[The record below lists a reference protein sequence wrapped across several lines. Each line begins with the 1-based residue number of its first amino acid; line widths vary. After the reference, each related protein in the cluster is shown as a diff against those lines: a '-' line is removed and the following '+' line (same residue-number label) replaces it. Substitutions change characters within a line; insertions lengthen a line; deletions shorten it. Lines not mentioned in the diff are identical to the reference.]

1 MIYVSDLPY
10 MKTLPKQPALPK
22 GEPLGKGN
30 LIFLFSKSIDDSI
43 DMINEKKTFFSNGKY
58 RWYFYNLN
66 YIGKIGV
73 RRYRFKDIKERANI
87 YKRIA
92 EETTLTPY
100 PLKPIISSNEERN
113 TYYDL
118 CRYYEIFNMQTEK
131 LKVFNVIQLF
141 WEYFK
146 PIFRENYGRLKN
158 KYVLIDANK
167 FKNFKGEKLR
177 EQINNP
183 IFLIYY
189 TLWKRMELISDL
201 DIDFLIYCNGRVLK
215 INPSK
220 CDEKSYMIFLR
231 EIKKLYSVATIPIE
245 TVSEVEIEDETSD
258 EESKIPESSMK
269 KISTP
274 IKQEHIPEV
283 IKKVNAASTT
293 ISKSLMKLSE
303 ILSKNIE
310 EKFTKSIEEAKK
322 SVASNIEK
330 RLKEIPLSE
339 EEKEKVINQ
348 EVNKKVEETLN
359 QDDELIKEIFTSMQK
374 TQVPKSSER
383 STARDKMLRDA
394 QKDINIK
401 GTTIQKLEE
410 KKDEDIPV
418 TDVSTNVKS
427 TNPNVKKIKFN
438 NFNKVYQDKLM
449 TKDITDCFMQL
460 NNKSIKMFVRD
471 IQVEDSSD
479 ELNYKETWTVKLEDE
494 NRIRHTIKVD
504 IPKFIENQFLWLGGN
519 RKNIKNQI
527 FFLPLVKI
535 HSNIVLIVSNYNK
548 LTITRVDTKSLRSI
562 SVLEKYIEMSDSFKK
577 AFTIGNTFFDNQ
589 GELTTLELD
598 ELSKKFKKFHKGKVT
613 IYFSIAEAK
622 KIASTRNIKIK
633 ENEIFVGFDGTNPI
647 ILDMDSQRDTSGR
660 GLIDIIFSSLTEEE
674 REEIKKIKAPKRL
687 MYTMITTMK
696 QDVPL
701 SVILCLWEGLSTIL
715 RKAKVKYR
723 LSNNTRDI
731 GLNED
736 YIKFNNCYLIYEDTI
751 ANELLLNG
759 LKVLDTEKHDI
770 SEYESQ
776 EVYLP
781 YIAKK
786 YGRIN
791 AVNTLNNAYE
801 FMLGEIE
808 KSILKDLNL
817 PTDIVSLCI
826 HANNILCDSQYE
838 NEVSQNQSR
847 IRSSEI
853 IAAILYDKI
862 AKAYTPFKNSNGK
875 KKLSIPQDAVIKDL
889 LKQKTVEDYSSL
901 NPFLELETNHA
912 VSAKG
917 FRGVNLEQSFT
928 VPKRCYDD
936 TMIGIIGPSSSPD
949 GNVGVNRT
957 LTMEPNIKTARGY
970 VDIKKDNLEEVKD
983 VNLFSPAELL
993 IPLGVTRDDAIR
1005 TGHSV
1010 KQSRHV
1016 IPVENSSPV
1025 LISNG
1030 SDEMCKYYLSSD
1042 FVINAKMDG
1051 KVVEKDEKTKLM
1063 IVEYKDGTH
1072 QAISLDKRIVKN
1084 GGGGFELS
1092 NILVTDLNVGD
1103 KFKKNDTLAWHKD
1116 FFTKNNYQGTRLNVG
1131 TLAKVAIT
1139 SSYNTY
1145 EDGTFVTQKLSEKCT
1160 TEMCFKKGVVIG
1172 RHSNVSQ
1179 MVKVGDTIEVGD
1191 PLIQFDESFEE
1202 GNINALLNSLG
1213 DNEVLKNSVI
1223 SNNRNIIKSK
1233 YSGVIEEIKMYSTA
1247 DLEELSPSLREIFK
1261 SYYNKINA
1269 KKRVLKKYNEKDG
1282 IMYCG
1287 LMLNEPTGKVEPNR
1301 YGNIRGE
1308 KVNDG
1313 VLIEFYLKHKEPLEV
1328 GSKIANFTALKNV
1341 VGEVLEEGYE
1351 PYSEFRPNE
1360 EISTYIASNS
1370 ILSRMTPSILINGF
1384 GNKCIIELKR
1394 SLEEIWLENIP
1405 FQTKRNKM
1413 QNLIYRFFTA
1423 FDKSGSNT
1431 KQYKEMFEPMS
1442 DNQFSSFFREFFKD
1456 DKQYLILTVVDYER
1470 TIKIQ
1475 DIERAAKVL
1484 NIPLYEHIYQP
1495 HINHDKEH
1503 PVVSTSP
1510 VPVIYIN
1517 IKRTQQTVA
1526 KKNGLSTNVDTRS
1539 AITGQVVRHDKNG
1552 RESDLENIMLT
1563 SLGMENTLKE
1573 LNGPRADDLVMK
1585 QQMNQ
1590 SINEKGYVMLGDL
1603 DDKIENKT
1611 TLNTVDTYFLG
1622 MGLKTDLVTRGLKLI
1637 NTLKDE

>member
-1 MIYVSDLPY
+1 MIYVDDIPY
-10 MKTLPKQPALPK
+10 MKTLPKKPALPK
-22 GEPLGKGN
+22 GNPIGKGN
-30 LIFLFSKSIDDSI
+30 LIFLFSNSLETSIE
-43 DMINEKKTFFSNGKY
+43 MMNEKQTFFSNNKY

-66 YIGKIGV
+66 YIGKIGPK
-73 RRYRFKDIKERANI
+73 RYRFKDLKERIII
-87 YKRIA
+87 YKRVS
-92 EETTLTPY
+92 ENTNVLPY
-100 PLKPIISSNEERN
+100 PTRPVINPNEQRN

-118 CRYYEIFNMQTEK
+118 FRYYQIFNSLTEK
-131 LKVFNVIQLF
+131 LTVFRVIDYF
-141 WEYFK
+141 WSFFR
-146 PIFRENYGRLKN
+146 PIFEDTYGKLSH
-158 KYVLIDANK
+158 KYVLLNADK
-167 FKNFKGEKLR
+167 FKNFKGEKIR
-177 EQINNP
+177 EQIKNP
-183 IFLIYY
+183 IFLMYY
-189 TLWKRMELISDL
+189 TLWKRFDLISDL
-201 DIDFLIYCNGRVLK
+201 DIDFLFYCNGKVMK
-215 INPSK
+215 FNPSK
-220 CDEKSYMIFLR
+220 CDEKSYIVFLR
-231 EIKKLYSVATIPIE
+231 EIKKLYAVASIPVDNVKEEDIKKEEEPVSEPEVEKEVTPVRKPEDEIPKENVSVAKSSVVSKIVEKIGNSISEKLQTKLSDKIE
-245 TVSEVEIEDETSD
+245 KANQVVSKRLSESMEIKELPEDEKQKVVEKEVEKE
-258 EESKIPESSMK
+258 
-269 KISTP
+269 
-274 IKQEHIPEV
+274 
-283 IKKVNAASTT
+283 
-293 ISKSLMKLSE
+293 
-303 ILSKNIE
+303 
-310 EKFTKSIEEAKK
+310 
-322 SVASNIEK
+322 IEK
-330 RLKEIPLSE
+330 DEQMMKEIY
-339 EEKEKVINQ
+339 
-348 EVNKKVEETLN
+348 
-359 QDDELIKEIFTSMQK
+359 DSMQK
-374 TQVPKSSER
+374 TQVPKSSTR
-383 STARDKMLRDA
+383 SSARDAMLRET

-401 GTTIQKLEE
+401 GTTIKSIE
-410 KKDEDIPV
+410 KKNDENLEV
-418 TDVSTNVKS
+418 TDISSNVKT
-427 TNPNVKKIKFN
+427 TNENVKHMKFN
-438 NFNKVYQDKLM
+438 NFNKTYQEKLM
-449 TKDITDCFMQL
+449 TKDIVDCFTQL
-460 NNKSIKMFVRD
+460 NDKSIKMFIRD
-471 IQVEDSSD
+471 IKVEDSSD

-494 NRIRHTIKVD
+494 NRNRHTIKVD
-504 IPKFIENQFLWLGGN
+504 IPKFMENQFLWLGGN
-519 RKNIKNQI
+519 RKNIKNQM

-535 HSNIVLIVSNYNK
+535 HSDTVLIVSNYNK
-548 LTITRVDTKSLRSI
+548 LTITRVDTKSLRRI
-562 SVLEKYIEMSDSFKK
+562 SMLEKFFEISDDFKK
-577 AFTIGNTFFDNQ
+577 AFTIGNSFFDNQ
-589 GELTTLELD
+589 GSLTTLEYD
-598 ELSKKFKKFHKGKVT
+598 ELSKKFKKFYRGKVT
-613 IYFSIAEAK
+613 IYFNQKEALTVANTK
-622 KIASTRNIKIK
+622 GIKIK
-633 ENEIFVGFDGTNPI
+633 PNQIFIGFEGSEPI
-647 ILDMDSQRDTSGR
+647 ILDMNTQTDKKNR
-660 GLIDIIFSSLTEEE
+660 GITDIIFTTLKDDEKAEL
-674 REEIKKIKAPKRL
+674 KKIKVPKRL

-696 QDVPL
+696 QDCPL
-701 SVILCLWEGLSTIL
+701 SVILCLWEGLSTVL
-715 RKAKVKYR
+715 KKANVKYR
-723 LSNNTRDI
+723 LADNPRDVS
-731 GLNED
+731 LNED
-736 YIKFNNCYLIYEDTI
+736 YIRFRNCYLIYEDNI
-751 ANELLLNG
+751 PNELLLNG
-759 LKVLDTEKHDI
+759 IKMLDTENHDI
-770 SEYESQ
+770 SEYETQ

-781 YIAKK
+781 FIAKK

-801 FMLGEIE
+801 FMLGAIE
-808 KSILKDLNL
+808 KEILKDLNL

-826 HANNILCDSQYE
+826 HANNVLCDSQYE
-838 NEVSQNQSR
+838 NELSQNQSR

-957 LTMEPNIKTARGY
+957 LSMEPNIRTARGY
-970 VDIKKDNLEEVKD
+970 VDIKNDKLDELKD

-1030 SDEMCKYYLSSD
+1030 SDESCKYYLSSD
-1042 FVINAKMDG
+1042 FVVNAKMDG

-1063 IVEYKDGTH
+1063 VVEYKDGTH

-1092 NILVTDLNVGD
+1092 NILVTDLKVGD
-1103 KFKKNDTLAWHKD
+1103 RFKKNDTIAWHKD
-1116 FFTKNNYQGTRLNVG
+1116 FFTKNKYQGTRLNVG
-1131 TLAKVAIT
+1131 TLTKVAIT

-1145 EDGTFVTQKLSEKCT
+1145 EDGTFITQALSEKCT
-1160 TEMCFKKGVVIG
+1160 TEMCFKKAVVIG

-1179 MVKVGDTIEVGD
+1179 IVKVGDHIDVEE
-1191 PLIQFDESFEE
+1191 PLIQFDDSFDDA
-1202 GNINALLNSLG
+1202 NINVLLNSLG
-1213 DNEVLKNSVI
+1213 DNEELKDSVI
-1223 SNNRNIIKSK
+1223 SNNRNIVKSK
-1233 YSGVIEEIKMYSTA
+1233 YSGIIEDIKMYSTA

-1261 SYYNKINA
+1261 SYYSKINA
-1269 KKRVLKKYNEKDG
+1269 KKRILKKYDEQDG

-1287 LMLNEPTGKVEPNR
+1287 LMMNEATGKVEPNR

-1313 VLIEFYLKHKEPLEV
+1313 VLIEFYIKHKEPLEV

-1341 VGEVLEEGYE
+1341 IGEVLEKGYE
-1351 PYSEFRPNE
+1351 PYSEFRPEE

-1394 SLEEIWLENIP
+1394 SLHDIWLKEGN
-1405 FQTKRNKM
+1405 FETKRRKM
-1413 QNLIYRFFTA
+1413 EDLIYRFFTA
-1423 FDKSGSNT
+1423 FDKSGVNT
-1431 KQYKEMFEPMS
+1431 KQYKEMFQPMS
-1442 DNQFSSFFREFFKD
+1442 DNQFTTFFREFFND
-1456 DKQYLILTVVDYER
+1456 EKQYLILTVVDYER
-1470 TIKIQ
+1470 TIKME

-1484 NIPLYEHIYQP
+1484 NIPLYEYIYQP

-1503 PVVSTSP
+1503 PIVSTSK

-1563 SLGMENTLKE
+1563 SLGMQNTLKE

-1590 SINEKGYVMLGDL
+1590 SINEKGYVKLGDL
-1603 DDKIENKT
+1603 EDRIENKT

-1622 MGLKTDLVTRGLKLI
+1622 MGLKTDLVTKGLKLMKTI
-1637 NTLKDE
+1637 REE